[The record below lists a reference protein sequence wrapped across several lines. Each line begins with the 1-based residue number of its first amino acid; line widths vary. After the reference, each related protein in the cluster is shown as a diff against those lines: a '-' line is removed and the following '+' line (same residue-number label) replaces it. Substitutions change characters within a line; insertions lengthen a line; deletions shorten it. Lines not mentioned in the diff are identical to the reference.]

1 MKQPEG
7 SGHQQSKGAYTMCV
21 KVAGM
26 TCPAC
31 ERAIRRALMKISGVR
46 RVEVSFATG
55 DVRLASS
62 RKVTRGEVRQA
73 LEGTGYNLAGDR
85 ERHSTSYIAPAVV
98 VAVYFILRGVGLT
111 SRLSFFPQA
120 SDTTT
125 LAALLVVGFLTSF
138 HCVAMC
144 GGLNLGQSNIA
155 AKAGH
160 SPLLTNL
167 AYQVGRLASYT
178 SIGAVVGLV
187 GSVIALKP
195 SVQAVIMIAAGALM
209 AMCALNLF
217 GVGAA
222 LRHLAPRLPSPVT
235 RLLEGG
241 LAGKGSFALGVL
253 NGLMPCGPLQA
264 MQLYA
269 LGTGSALRGAAS
281 MFAFCSG
288 TVPLLFAV
296 GFLAARMSRRFSHV
310 MMRAQAAAILLM
322 ALCTAGRG
330 LALAGVTLPVGRA
343 GASQVSAT
351 SGTVRKESTPRGP
364 DSTAGSSDDS
374 DRQSVRQSDVATSA
388 GKAASA
394 DDTAGARGSQGAQYD
409 GGASDTQITQ
419 HTGDVAKGT
428 SNSAASG
435 AQGVQQAGGSPDG
448 AARSVQRVASTASFR
463 SFEPITVV
471 RGVPVEWTLSV
482 PKGELTGCNAAL
494 VIPEYRLT
502 VRLAEG
508 DNLITFTPQRS
519 GTFVFSCWMGM
530 ITSFITVVDA

>member
-1 MKQPEG
+1 
-7 SGHQQSKGAYTMCV
+7 MCV

-31 ERAIRRALMKISGVR
+31 ERAIKRALMKISGVR
-46 RVEVSFATG
+46 RVEASFATG
-55 DVRLASS
+55 DVRITSR
-62 RKVTRGEVRQA
+62 RKVLRGDVRRA
-73 LEGTGYNLAGDR
+73 LKGTGYHLAGGQ
-85 ERHSTSYIAPAVV
+85 ERHSASYIAPAVV
-98 VAVYFILRGVGLT
+98 VAAYFILRGVGLT

-120 SDTTT
+120 TSTTT

-144 GGLNLGQSNIA
+144 GGLNLSQSNIA

-167 AYQVGRLASYT
+167 AYQSGRLASYT
-178 SIGAVVGLV
+178 AVGAVVGLL
-187 GSVIALKP
+187 GSVIAL
-195 SVQAVIMIAAGALM
+195 SSRVQGVIMIAAGALM
-209 AMCALNLF
+209 AVCALNLF
-217 GVGAA
+217 GVGAT
-222 LRHLAPRLPSPVT
+222 LRRLAPRLPSPVT
-235 RLLEGG
+235 RLLERG

-253 NGLMPCGPLQA
+253 NGFMPCGPLQA

-281 MFAFCSG
+281 MFAFCLG

-343 GASQVSAT
+343 GAPQVSAT
-351 SGTVRKESTPRGP
+351 SDTVRKGSTPRGRG
-364 DSTAGSSDDS
+364 STAGINDDS

-394 DDTAGARGSQGAQYD
+394 DDTAGSSDQQGAQYD
-409 GGASDTQITQ
+409 GGATGPQITQ
-419 HTGDVAKGT
+419 HTGDVANGA
-428 SNSAASG
+428 SNWPADG
-435 AQGVQQAGGSPDG
+435 AQGEQQVGGSTG
-448 AARSVQRVASTASFR
+448 GEARSVQRVASSASFR
-463 SFEPITVV
+463 SFDPITVV
-471 RGVPVEWTLSV
+471 RGLPVEWTLSV
-482 PKGELTGCNAAL
+482 PQGQLTGCNAAL
-494 VIPEYRLT
+494 VIPEYRIKT
-502 VRLAEG
+502 RLSEG